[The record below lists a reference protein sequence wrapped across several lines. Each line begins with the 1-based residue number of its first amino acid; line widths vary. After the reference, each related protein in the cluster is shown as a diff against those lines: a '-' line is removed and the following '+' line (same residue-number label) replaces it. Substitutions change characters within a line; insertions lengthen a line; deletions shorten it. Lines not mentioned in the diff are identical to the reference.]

1 MEKTQDFLCASYYRA
16 LSKMRASR
24 PAFGPELG
32 AHLAHCGRK
41 TPASCTSGAQREPAR
56 SYTARLFSTG
66 TPDFHMQTTPKNVE
80 PDLTIMKKV
89 LYFPIVRGA
98 RVGVL
103 PCRRPAICLIVN
115 EVRLVTNTG

>member
-1 MEKTQDFLCASYYRA
+1 MPAGTPALLSDFLIPYVFHR
-16 LSKMRASR
+16 RGR
-24 PAFGPELG
+24 PKILGP
-32 AHLAHCGRK
+32 R
-41 TPASCTSGAQREPAR
+41 
-56 SYTARLFSTG
+56 
-66 TPDFHMQTTPKNVE
+66 
-80 PDLTIMKKV
+80 LTIMKKV

>member
-1 MEKTQDFLCASYYRA
+1 MYTSPLRRKNAGKLPA
-16 LSKMRASR
+16 LRSDI
-24 PAFGPELG
+24 G
-32 AHLAHCGRK
+32 AI
-41 TPASCTSGAQREPAR
+41 
-56 SYTARLFSTG
+56 STG
-66 TPDFHMQTTPKNVE
+66 MLDFHMRRWPKILLT
-80 PDLTIMKKV
+80 DLTIVKKV